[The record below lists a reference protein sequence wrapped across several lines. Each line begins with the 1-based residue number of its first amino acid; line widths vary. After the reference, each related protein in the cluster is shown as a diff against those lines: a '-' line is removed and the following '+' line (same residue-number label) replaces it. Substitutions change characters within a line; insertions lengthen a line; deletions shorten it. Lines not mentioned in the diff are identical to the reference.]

1 MVFDA
6 HSDIWTDVTVR
17 RMRGEKDVF
26 CNHHLARLKKGGVEG
41 GIFAIWVDPPHDADH
56 AARTRQMMDCI
67 REEIAESTGF
77 RIVHTYEEML
87 KARLEGVFYVYIGVE
102 GMACAGEDPAWL
114 DTYYDL
120 GARHAMLTWNE
131 ANALGAGAMSGEDY
145 GLTELGKQ
153 TVRRL
158 QKKGMLLDVSHLNE
172 AGFWD
177 VAKLTEGPFVASH
190 SNCRALCDVPRNL
203 TDGQLRAIRDAGGV
217 VGVNVCHDFVHADP
231 ARQTAETL
239 ALHAAHMI
247 EVMGIDHV
255 GCGFDFCEFLEGEED
270 EPRTPGL
277 EDAARIPNFFE
288 CLKRLGLN
296 REELEKVAR
305 GNFLRVLRRCVG

>member
-17 RMRGEKDVF
+17 RLRGEKDVF
-26 CNHHLARLKKGGVEG
+26 CRCHLDRLKKGGVEG

-67 REEIAESTGF
+67 RAEIAESSAF
-77 RIVHTYEEML
+77 RIVHNQEELL
-87 KARLEGVFYVYIGVE
+87 KARQEGVFYIFIGVE
-102 GMACAGEDPAWL
+102 GMACAGEDPAWI
-114 DTYYDL
+114 DAYYEL

-131 ANALGAGAMSGEDY
+131 ANALGAGALSGEDY
-145 GLTELGKQ
+145 GLTKLGKRA
-153 TVRRL
+153 VRRL
-158 QKKGMLLDVSHLNE
+158 QEKGMLLDVSHLNE

-177 VAKLTEGPFVASH
+177 VAELTAGPFVASH

-217 VGVNVCHDFVHADP
+217 VGVNVFHDFVHADP
-231 ARQTAETL
+231 ARQTVETL

-255 GCGFDFCEFLEGEED
+255 GCGFDFCEFLEGEEN

-305 GNFLRVLRRCVG
+305 ENFLRVLCRCVG

>member
-17 RMRGEKDVF
+17 RLRGERDVF
-26 CNHHLARLKKGGVEG
+26 CKHHLDRLKKGCVEG
-41 GIFAIWVDPPHDADH
+41 GIFAIWVDPPYDANH
-56 AARTRQMMDCI
+56 AERTRQMMDCI
-67 REEIAESTGF
+67 QAEIAESTVF
-77 RIVHTYEEML
+77 QIVHNEEEVM
-87 KARLEGVFYVYIGVE
+87 KAQQEGIFYILIGVE
-102 GMACAGEDPAWL
+102 GMACAGEDPAWI
-114 DTYYDL
+114 DTYYEL

-131 ANALGAGAMSGEDY
+131 ANALGAGALSGEDY

-153 TVRRL
+153 AVRRL
-158 QKKGMLLDVSHLNE
+158 QEKRMLLDVSHLNE

-177 VAKLTEGPFVASH
+177 VAKLTAAPFVASH

-203 TDGQLRAIRDAGGV
+203 TDEQLRAIRDAGGV
-217 VGVNVCHDFVHADP
+217 VGVNVFHDFVHADTEK
-231 ARQTAETL
+231 QTVETL

-277 EDAARIPNFFE
+277 EDAAQIPNFFV

-296 REELEKVAR
+296 QEELEKVAR
-305 GNFLRVLRRCVG
+305 GNYLKVLHRCVG